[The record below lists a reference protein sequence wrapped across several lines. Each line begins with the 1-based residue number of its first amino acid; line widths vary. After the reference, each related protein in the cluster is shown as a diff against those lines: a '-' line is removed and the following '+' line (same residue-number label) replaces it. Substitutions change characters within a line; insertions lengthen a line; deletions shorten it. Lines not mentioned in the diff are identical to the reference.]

1 MISHDI
7 HPPIPILRWSSWVSW
22 DDDLPGTWRRGK
34 VWLPPAS
41 MKRVPSIAPRI
52 GFGTNGL
59 AFLFF
64 RWIRV
69 NSGFYI
75 WLVVTGT
82 WLDSD
87 FPETV
92 GNGNSSQL
100 THIFQRDTAQ
110 PPTSDGLSWLISLD
124 FFSAKFVFSWWLI
137 WLVHTYE
144 IIWTCM
150 NMQFVC
156 VMYTFWSSNMA
167 MGNSPFI
174 DDFPNFNGHLR
185 GCPSQPYF
193 ITGDYIPILIPV
205 IVNINHR

>member
-100 THIFQRDTAQ
+100 THFSEGYGSTTNQWWFILVDQFGFLFGQVRIFMMINM
-110 PPTSDGLSWLISLD
+110 ISTY
-124 FFSAKFVFSWWLI
+124 I
-137 WLVHTYE
+137 WNH
-144 IIWTCM
+144 M
-150 NMQFVC
+150 NMYEHAIRLCNVYLLVIKHGHGKFPIYRWFSKFQ
-156 VMYTFWSSNMA
+156 W
-167 MGNSPFI
+167 PFT
-174 DDFPNFNGHLR
+174 GM
-185 GCPSQPYF
+185 SQPAIFHYRRL
-193 ITGDYIPILIPV
+193 YPNSHPCYCQY
-205 IVNINHR
+205 

>member
-1 MISHDI
+1 MG
-7 HPPIPILRWSSWVSW
+7 RWSARY
-22 DDDLPGTWRRGK
+22 LETGK
-34 VWLPPAS
+34 
-41 MKRVPSIAPRI
+41 
-52 GFGTNGL
+52 GL
-59 AFLFF
+59 ASTSLYEASAFYSASNWIWHQWPGFSFFQMNQGEFWFLYLVGGDWNMAGFWLS
-64 RWIRV
+64 R
-69 NSGFYI
+69 NSWEWKLI
-75 WLVVTGT
+75 PT
-82 WLDSD
+82 DSY
-87 FPETV
+87 FSEGYGSTT
-92 GNGNSSQL
+92 NQWW
-100 THIFQRDTAQ
+100 F
-110 PPTSDGLSWLISLD
+110 SWLISLD